1 MTGQMSEKP
10 TMVEMDAEVL
20 IIGGGPGGYTA
31 AFRAADLGRN
41 VVLVDSRATLGGVC
55 LNVGC
60 IPSKTLLHAAKV
72 IADAQS
78 MAGHGIRF
86 GAPEIDLAG
95 LRNHKNNTIGKLT
108 RGLSG
113 LARQRKITILQGTA
127 SFSSPQS
134 VTVIGDKSNCEINFS
149 HCIVAAGSSPS
160 TVPGLPYD
168 DPRMIDSTGALE
180 LADVPKRMLVMGG
193 GIIGLEMATV
203 YEALGSRIS
212 IVEMSDGLIPGAD
225 RDLVAVLQGRL
236 AKRCEAIMPG
246 TRVARI
252 EPLEEG
258 LLVHFTGAKAPSGPE
273 LYDRVLSAVG
283 RQPNGKRL
291 GAELA
296 GLHVDARGFIP
307 VDDRCRTNVPNIF
320 AIGDIVGG
328 PMLAHKA
335 THEGRVA
342 AETIAGRD
350 VRFAPKSIPSIAYT
364 DPEVAWVGLTETE
377 ADSLG
382 VEYEKGVFPWAASG
396 RALANGRTDGL
407 TKLLVDPVSKKLLG
421 AGIVGVNA
429 GELLAEAVLALETD
443 ADIHTLMHA
452 IHAHPTLSESVALA
466 AEIIDGSITD
476 LFMPKARANVN

>member
-1 MTGQMSEKP
+1 MSGQNNP
-10 TMVEMDAEVL
+10 TSQSVELAIDVL

-31 AFRAADLGRN
+31 AFRAADLGCK

-72 IADAQS
+72 ITDAQS
-78 MAGHGIRF
+78 MDGHGIRF
-86 GAPEIDLAG
+86 GTPDIDLPG
-95 LRNHKNNTIGKLT
+95 LRNHKNKIIGKLT
-108 RGLSG
+108 RGLSS
-113 LARQRKITILQGTA
+113 LARQRKVTILQGIA
-127 SFSSPQS
+127 SFNSPQS
-134 VTVIGDKSNCEINFS
+134 VTVIGDKSNFAVRFS

-160 TVPGLPYD
+160 SVSGLPYE
-168 DPRMIDSTGALE
+168 DPRMMDSTGALE

-236 AKRCEAIMPG
+236 SKRCEAIMPG
-246 TRVARI
+246 TRVSQI
-252 EPLEEG
+252 EPLPEG
-258 LLVHFTGAKAPSGPE
+258 LLVHFNGANAPSTPQ

-291 GAELA
+291 CAEAA
-296 GLHVDARGFIP
+296 GILVDERGFIP

-342 AETIAGRD
+342 AEAIAGRD
-350 VRFAPKSIPSIAYT
+350 VRFLPKCIPSIAYT
-364 DPEVAWVGLTETE
+364 DPEIAWVGLNETE
-377 ADSLG
+377 ADMLG
-382 VEYEKGVFPWAASG
+382 IEYEKGVFPWAASG

-407 TKLLVDPVSKKLLG
+407 TKLLVDPVTKKLLG

-429 GELLAEAVLALETD
+429 GELLAEAVLALETG
-443 ADIHTLMHA
+443 ADIHALMHA

-466 AEIIDGSITD
+466 AEIIDGSVTD
-476 LFMPKARANVN
+476 LFMPKTTTIPS

>member
-1 MTGQMSEKP
+1 MTDQKISKP
-10 TMVEMDAEVL
+10 QLVDLDVDVL

-31 AFRAADLGRN
+31 AFRAADLGCN
-41 VVLVDSRATLGGVC
+41 VTLLDSRATLGGVC

-78 MAGHGIRF
+78 MNNHGIRF
-86 GAPEIDLAG
+86 GAPEVDLAG
-95 LRNHKNNTIGKLT
+95 LRDHKEKIIGKLT

-113 LARQRKITILQGTA
+113 LARQRKVTVLQGTA
-127 SFSSPQS
+127 SFSSPRS
-134 VTVIGDKSNCEINFS
+134 VTIIGEKSNCEIRFS
-149 HCIVAAGSSPS
+149 HCIVAAGSSPAS
-160 TVPGLPYD
+160 VPSLPYD
-168 DPRMIDSTGALE
+168 DPRIIDSTGALA
-180 LADVPKRMLVMGG
+180 LTDVPKRMLVMGG

-212 IVEMSDGLIPGAD
+212 IVEMSEGLIPGAD

-236 AKRCEAIMPG
+236 AKRCEAIMLG
-246 TRVARI
+246 TRVSRI
-252 EPLEEG
+252 EALPEG
-258 LLVHFTGAKAPSGPE
+258 LLVHFTGLQAPSQPE

-291 GAELA
+291 CAEMA
-296 GLHVDARGFIP
+296 GLQVDERGFIP

-342 AETIAGRD
+342 AETIAGHD
-350 VRFAPKSIPSIAYT
+350 VRFAPKSIPNIAYT
-364 DPEVAWVGLTETE
+364 DPEIAWAGLNETE
-377 ADSLG
+377 ADARG
-382 VEYEKGVFPWAASG
+382 IAYEKGVFPWAASG

-407 TKLLVDPVSKKLLG
+407 TKLLVDPVTKKLLG

-429 GELLAEAVLALETD
+429 GELLAEAVLALETG
-443 ADIHTLMHA
+443 ADIHSLMHA
-452 IHAHPTLSESVALA
+452 IHAHPTLSESMALA

-476 LFMPKARANVN
+476 LFMPKARTAV